1 MSAVSPRYETNR
13 PLREWFRQFEAL
25 RQNFTRDTAAQKR
38 KLRLRGEPLARTVKK
53 VWSILIMARVHIKGI
68 EGL

>member
-1 MSAVSPRYETNR
+1 MGCRSLEKQLSTPRE
-13 PLREWFRQFEAL
+13 Q
-25 RQNFTRDTAAQKR
+25 
-38 KLRLRGEPLARTVKK
+38 LARPVKK

>member
-1 MSAVSPRYETNR
+1 MERNFRVS
-13 PLREWFRQFEAL
+13 
-25 RQNFTRDTAAQKR
+25 
-38 KLRLRGEPLARTVKK
+38 GEQLAPPVKK